1 MNKTELLQR
10 LARDGEERLL
20 LARAL
25 DKLELARDRG
35 APAHTGFLSPHERAL
50 IENGLIPAAG
60 WPRHL
65 FSGGWPGA
73 ERTVCAFLPDWQEE
87 DAWLASS
94 PLRALRC
101 TWSGAALTHRDFLG
115 AVLGLGLDREKVGD
129 LLVGE
134 GSCDVLVLEDVADF
148 LLFHLDQAGR
158 AHLKVSAIPLEEV
171 NAPEVRV
178 KAVRDT
184 VSSLRLDAV
193 AASGFSLARGKA
205 AGLIASGKVQLNH
218 QECLKPDR
226 PVAQGDTISCR
237 GLGKCVVKEVG
248 GPSKKGR
255 IMIELERY
263 V

>member
-158 AHLKVSAIPLEEV
+158 AHVKVSAIPLEEV

-205 AGLIASGKVQLNH
+205 AGRITSGKVQLNH